1 MRVSTR
7 GDLDG
12 LASTVFL
19 SVMNDVTDI
28 RFAHPRDMQEG
39 EVEVTADDIV
49 VNLPYV
55 PGCGM
60 WFDHHGSED
69 DRVDVS
75 ARIFGGINNTTV
87 VALGHSIFNRTC
99 QTDVGKLL
107 GEYGGGGHAGAGT
120 AQFPAAE
127 APPQLQ
133 EIIERLKD
141 TG

>member
-1 MRVSTR
+1 MRAITR

-60 WFDHHGSED
+60 WFDHHGFEG
-69 DRVDVS
+69 DRVDV
-75 ARIFGGINNTTV
+75 
-87 VALGHSIFNRTC
+87 
-99 QTDVGKLL
+99 K
-107 GEYGGGGHAGAGT
+107 GGHAGAGT

-127 APPQLQ
+127 AAPQLQ

-141 TG
+141 AG

>member
-1 MRVSTR
+1 MRVITR

-12 LASTVFL
+12 FASTVFL

-39 EVEVTADDIV
+39 EVEVITDDIV

-55 PGCGM
+55 PGSGM
-60 WFDHHGSED
+60 WFDHHGSEG

-75 ARIFGGINNTTV
+75 ARIFGSTNNTTV

-107 GEYGGGGHAGAGT
+107 GEYGGVHAVAGT